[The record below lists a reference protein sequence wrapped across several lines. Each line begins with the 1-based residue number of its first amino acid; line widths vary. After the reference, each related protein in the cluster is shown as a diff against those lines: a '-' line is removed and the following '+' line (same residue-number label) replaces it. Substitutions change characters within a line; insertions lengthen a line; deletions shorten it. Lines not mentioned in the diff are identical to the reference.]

1 MKKNTIKDV
10 AMRGRSACCKSTGY
24 LVILTC
30 GVNCNS
36 VTLDKLF
43 LHLPIGMV
51 NSTWLLM
58 LLRRS
63 VTTAD
68 M

>member
-1 MKKNTIKDV
+1 MKKKPIKDV
-10 AMRGRSACCKSTGY
+10 AMRGSSACCKSTGFF
-24 LVILTC
+24 VILTW
-30 GVNCNS
+30 GVNCNC

-58 LLRRS
+58 LLRS
-63 VTTAD
+63 VTTANT
-68 M
+68 